1 MSDQHPPH
9 DTPAV
14 APVSDEDD
22 ADSAL
27 SWFGGAVLGV
37 AFAVF
42 VWTPWGASQFGDG
55 NNTGRR
61 AGFKNLID
69 DLGQNGVT
77 AIALGVAALF
87 TIIGVF
93 TLRAER
99 RDKA

>member
-1 MSDQHPPH
+1 MSDQQPH
-9 DTPAV
+9 E
-14 APVSDEDD
+14 APVVAHTPEEDD
-22 ADSAL
+22 GADSAL
-27 SWFGGAVLGV
+27 SWFGGALLGV

-55 NNTGRR
+55 DNTGRR

-69 DLGQNGVT
+69 DLGQSGVT
-77 AIALGVAALF
+77 AIALGVAVLF
-87 TIIGVF
+87 TVVGAF